1 MSGATRALQVRVS
14 SPGTSRP
21 SCVTVRKK
29 IHGVRSGARLRR
41 ERRPVAR
48 LKLAVLA
55 VALVAI
61 SACSPIDDSD
71 VKRLALPKAASDR
84 TDEMWDLWLGAWIAT
99 LVVFLLVFGLIMYS
113 LVRYRRRG
121 DDDVPSQVRYNLPIE
136 ALYTFA
142 PVIIVAVFFYHTVTA
157 QNAMLEKVE
166 NPDHTITVVGSKW
179 QWAFVYN
186 GETAAEGKDVYDIGT
201 PEDFADLYLPVDESV
216 RFNLLSPDVIHSFW
230 IPEFYFKMDVVPGR
244 GPQVNSFDLTPTRE
258 GTFTGRC
265 AELCGLYH
273 SRMLFKVH
281 VVSRAEY
288 DKHMAEL
295 AANPKRVGSP
305 QGQKD
310 AMELAGLETEKGEH

>member
-1 MSGATRALQVRVS
+1 MA
-14 SPGTSRP
+14 
-21 SCVTVRKK
+21 CVQ
-29 IHGVRSGARLRR
+29 ARLRR

-84 TDEMWDLWLGAWIAT
+84 TDDMWNVWLGAWTAT
-99 LVVFLLVFGLIMYS
+99 LVVFLLVFGLMMYAII
-113 LVRYRRRG
+113 RYRRRS

-179 QWAFVYN
+179 QWAFNYN
-186 GETAAEGKDVYDIGT
+186 GETAAGGDDVYDIGT

-281 VVSRAEY
+281 VVSRAEF
-288 DKHMAEL
+288 DQHMAEL
-295 AANPKRVGSP
+295 KEQGRIGAPE
-305 QGQKD
+305 GQKA